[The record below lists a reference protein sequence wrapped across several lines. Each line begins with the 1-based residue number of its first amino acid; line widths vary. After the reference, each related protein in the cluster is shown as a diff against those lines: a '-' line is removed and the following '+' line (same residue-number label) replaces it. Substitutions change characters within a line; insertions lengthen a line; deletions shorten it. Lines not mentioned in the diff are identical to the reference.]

1 MMGSLMKKSK
11 SGVAA
16 EWGAFILYI
25 GLLVYFTIFA
35 ESMGRT
41 VPIVSSG
48 YRYNLVPLKEIKR
61 FLCNTDTLG
70 WKPVILNVVGNVVA
84 FIPFGYFL
92 PRLFKY
98 RIKFIRAALITFDL
112 SLAIEIIQ
120 LLTRVGSLDV
130 DDLFLNTIGGVIGYI
145 LCAIV
150 WWKHSKYYHKR

>member
-1 MMGSLMKKSK
+1 M
-11 SGVAA
+11 AA
-16 EWGAFILYI
+16 EWVAFILYI

-41 VPIVSSG
+41 VPIVSSS

>member
-1 MMGSLMKKSK
+1 MMGTLMKKSK
-11 SGVAA
+11 AGVAA
-16 EWGAFILYI
+16 EWVAFILYI

>member
-16 EWGAFILYI
+16 EWVAFILYI
-25 GLLVYFTIFA
+25 GLLIYFTIFA

-41 VPIVSSG
+41 VPIVSSS

>member
-16 EWGAFILYI
+16 EWVAFILYI

>member
-1 MMGSLMKKSK
+1 MKKSK

-16 EWGAFILYI
+16 EWVAFILYI

>member
-1 MMGSLMKKSK
+1 MKKSK
-11 SGVAA
+11 AGVAA
-16 EWGAFILYI
+16 EWVAFIFYI

>member
-1 MMGSLMKKSK
+1 MKKSK

-16 EWGAFILYI
+16 EWVAFILYI

-41 VPIVSSG
+41 VPIVSSS

>member
-1 MMGSLMKKSK
+1 MKKSK
-11 SGVAA
+11 AGVAA
-16 EWGAFILYI
+16 EWVAFILYI

-41 VPIVSSG
+41 VPIVSSS

>member
-1 MMGSLMKKSK
+1 MKKSK
-11 SGVAA
+11 AGVAA
-16 EWGAFILYI
+16 EWVAFILYI

>member
-16 EWGAFILYI
+16 EWVAFILYI

-41 VPIVSSG
+41 VPIVSSS

>member
-1 MMGSLMKKSK
+1 M
-11 SGVAA
+11 AA
-16 EWGAFILYI
+16 EWVAFILYI

-84 FIPFGYFL
+84 FIPFGYLL

>member
-1 MMGSLMKKSK
+1 MMGSLMKKRK

-16 EWGAFILYI
+16 EWVAFILYI

-41 VPIVSSG
+41 VPIVSSS

>member
-1 MMGSLMKKSK
+1 MMGALMKKSK
-11 SGVAA
+11 AGVAA
-16 EWGAFILYI
+16 EWVAFIFYI

-41 VPIVSSG
+41 VPIVSSS

-70 WKPVILNVVGNVVA
+70 WEPVILNIAGNVIA

-98 RIKFIRAALITFDL
+98 RIQFLKAVLVSFDL

-120 LLTRVGSLDV
+120 LLSRVGSFDV
-130 DDLFLNTIGGVIGYI
+130 DDLILNTLGGIIGYI

-150 WWKHSKYYHKR
+150 WRERRKHPRSQ

>member
-1 MMGSLMKKSK
+1 MKKSK

-16 EWGAFILYI
+16 EWVAFILYI

-35 ESMGRT
+35 EIMGRT

-98 RIKFIRAALITFDL
+98 RIKFIRAALMTFDL

>member
-1 MMGSLMKKSK
+1 MKKSK
-11 SGVAA
+11 AGVAA
-16 EWGAFILYI
+16 EWVAFIFYI

-41 VPIVSSG
+41 VPIVSSS

-150 WWKHSKYYHKR
+150 WWKHSKYYHK

>member
-1 MMGSLMKKSK
+1 MMGTLMKKSK
-11 SGVAA
+11 AGVAA
-16 EWGAFILYI
+16 EWVAFILYI

-41 VPIVSSG
+41 VPIVSSS

>member
-16 EWGAFILYI
+16 EWVAFILYI
-25 GLLVYFTIFA
+25 GLLIYFTIFA

>member
-1 MMGSLMKKSK
+1 MMGSLMKNSK

-16 EWGAFILYI
+16 EWVAFILYI

-41 VPIVSSG
+41 VPIVSSS

>member
-1 MMGSLMKKSK
+1 MKKSK
-11 SGVAA
+11 AGVAA
-16 EWGAFILYI
+16 EWVAFIFYI

-41 VPIVSSG
+41 VPIVSSS